1 MGPQQCLPMLYFPT
15 HLSYGPS
22 YYCFTLSPQTSNMVF
37 LLILR
42 VYSSLFYFTGQKS
55 RSHQQRTFHVFKS
68 ISLLPNLPTCLPA
81 YIPTCLHP
89 HLPTYLPTYPSTLS
103 RPVTIP
109 VGQALPEDRRSHPL
123 TYARPLFLQFSPSL
137 SCIIHFSLSPGTL
150 LSLKNLL

>member
-1 MGPQQCLPMLYFPT
+1 MGPQQCLPIWSFPT

-22 YYCFTLSPQTSNMVF
+22 YYCFTLSPQTSNTVF
-37 LLILR
+37 SLLILR

-109 VGQALPEDRRSHPL
+109 V
-123 TYARPLFLQFSPSL
+123 ARPCPRIEDPILSPTQGPRFCNSPQVSPALFIFLFLL
-137 SCIIHFSLSPGTL
+137 EHFYH
-150 LSLKNLL
+150 